1 MMKRDASGRYFL
13 LAAVFT
19 GLANLI
25 RQDYI
30 LLLVTLEICIL
41 VVAIP
46 WRKRLALASAAL
58 AIHLL
63 VLAPLLVLN
72 YSELHTLFPSGP
84 GKTAFLTTYEDFHSY
99 NKRIDW
105 YTLRA
110 TWGISGIIK
119 RRLHTAAENLNQVQ
133 YFLTPLL
140 SLLIVVALADALLL
154 HRNSQRLW
162 LLFPATLFALLE
174 YGFYTV
180 VASFSGPGSV
190 IKCLAA
196 LLPFISMAIVGFF
209 AKYMRPR
216 IVLMAAVLLV
226 SAYSA
231 YQGFEKNLSSTVY
244 YNGVYAQYSTIHGII
259 LNDAEQRGLN
269 AAAITVLA
277 RDTWDVY
284 EGTGFKAVMVPNN
297 DINTIVLVARHYGAH
312 YILLPAKRPQL
323 EKIYTGVTPD
333 PRFQFIAAVPD
344 SETKIYWIDFEK

>member
-13 LAAVFT
+13 LAAIFT

-41 VVAIP
+41 LLAIP
-46 WRKRLALASAAL
+46 WRKKLSLALAAL
-58 AIHLL
+58 GIHLL
-63 VLAPLLVLN
+63 VLTPLLSLN
-72 YSELHTLFPSGP
+72 YAQLHTVFPEGP

-105 YTLRA
+105 STLRA
-110 TWGISGIIK
+110 TWGITGIIK
-119 RRLHTAAENLNQVQ
+119 RRLHTAAENLNQVR

-140 SLLIVVALADALLL
+140 TLLIMVSLLDAVLL
-154 HRNSQRLW
+154 HRASGRLW
-162 LLFPATLFALLE
+162 LLFPAALFALLE

-180 VASFSGPGSV
+180 VASFSGPGSL

-209 AKYMRPR
+209 ANYMRPR
-216 IVLMAAVLLV
+216 YVLVAAVCLV
-226 SAYSA
+226 AAYSA
-231 YQGFEKNLSSTVY
+231 YQGFEKNLGSTIY
-244 YNGVYAQYSTIHGII
+244 YNSVYAQYGALRRLILEDANRRGI
-259 LNDAEQRGLN
+259 APES
-269 AAAITVLA
+269 ITVLA
-277 RDTWDVY
+277 RDTWDIY

-297 DINTIVLVARHYGAH
+297 DIDTIVLVARHYGAH

-323 EKIYTGVTPD
+323 DKIYRGVTPD
-333 PRFQFIAAVPD
+333 PHFHFIATIPD
-344 SETKIYWIDFEK
+344 SEMKIYWVTFEQ